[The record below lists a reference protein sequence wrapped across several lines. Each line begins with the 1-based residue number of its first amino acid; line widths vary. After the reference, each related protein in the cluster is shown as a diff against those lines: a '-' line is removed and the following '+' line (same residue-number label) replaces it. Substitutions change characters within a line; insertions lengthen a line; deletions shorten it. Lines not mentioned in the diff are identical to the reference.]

1 MDWPAI
7 VLLVAAA
14 TVFLGMAW
22 LQQRP
27 PAVREAGPGS
37 AEPARSDDGQPRW
50 DRAGLVAVL
59 LFGLAYGY
67 GLGVFVDGPLND
79 PCQGSPGMAA
89 FGLLVLGIAAGL
101 VILPVVSI
109 LYAWRAPRLWGMNGA
124 EGCFVATIL
133 TVSAAV
139 VGYFLFGALPLFR
152 WVPSCQ

>member
-1 MDWPAI
+1 MQSRS
-7 VLLVAAA
+7 
-14 TVFLGMAW
+14 AW
-22 LQQRP
+22 
-27 PAVREAGPGS
+27 
-37 AEPARSDDGQPRW
+37 
-50 DRAGLVAVL
+50 AGLVAVL
-59 LFGLAYGY
+59 IFGLAYGY
-67 GLGVFVDGPLND
+67 GLGLLVDGPYNN
-79 PCQGSPGMAA
+79 PCQPSPRMAA
-89 FGLLVLGIAAGL
+89 FGVLFLGIAAGL